1 MHIYDV
7 YFFLLVFLFSSRD
20 YKLFQYKKTF
30 MEQLWQNLCNVRIFL
45 KITFATVSFSYV
57 THVEDVQHEEPL
69 GKYTYPDL
77 TSIIINSYSTR
88 AFKQRDNVV
97 QNSTQSYFTSE
108 ILFKKKLVD
117 IIRFPISKK

>member
-1 MHIYDV
+1 
-7 YFFLLVFLFSSRD
+7 
-20 YKLFQYKKTF
+20 